1 MKEIFV
7 PKEYQYIT
15 RSHLKLQRRN
25 LNTVMYGLET
35 FTTLIRSSHRRC
47 SVKQGALRNFA
58 KFTGKHLCQRL
69 FFHKVFNKASL
80 LKKRLWHR
88 CFPVNFAKFLRA
100 PFLQYTSGPL
110 LLSYVLDLHHYTILE
125 IKDKAFTKN

>member
-35 FTTLIRSSHRRC
+35 FTTFIRSSHRRY
-47 SVKQGALRNFA
+47 SVKQGAIRNFA
-58 KFTGKHLCQRL
+58 KFTGKHLCQSL

-88 CFPVNFAKFLRA
+88 CFLGA
-100 PFLQYTSGPL
+100 PFLQYTSGQL
-110 LLSYVLDLHHYTILE
+110 LLSYVPDLHHYTILE